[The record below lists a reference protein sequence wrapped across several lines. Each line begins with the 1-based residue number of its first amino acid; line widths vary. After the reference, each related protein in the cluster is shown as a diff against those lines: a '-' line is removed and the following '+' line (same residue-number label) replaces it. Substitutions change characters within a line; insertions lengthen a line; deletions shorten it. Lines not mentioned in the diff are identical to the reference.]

1 MDEDNIYKYID
12 DLNILELILMTSLL
26 QEYDYHEHV
35 PNDIGINDKFLPPH
49 TFQMQESL
57 NSITKW
63 TQENLMKLNS
73 KKSNYIFFTRTKD
86 KDFQTRLTMD
96 GQKIDRQECV
106 KILGIWLSEDISDW
120 SLNTS

>member
-1 MDEDNIYKYID
+1 
-12 DLNILELILMTSLL
+12 MTSLL

-86 KDFQTRLTMD
+86 KDFQTKLIMD

-106 KILGIWLSEDISDW
+106 K
-120 SLNTS
+120 NTWYLAIRRHK